1 MRFSALVATG
11 LLVLGSTAQ
20 AHVTVNPAEAMPGD
34 TQQYTFSV
42 PTEGNSPTVS
52 VELAVPADVKVEP
65 SKDGKYEVKQA
76 DGRTVVAWKVNIPA
90 GKSDT
95 VKFTAQNPDKD
106 GELVWKVVQNFA
118 DGSKTAWIEP
128 AGSKQPAPTTKIVSE
143 QYLSPAN

>member
-1 MRFSALVATG
+1 MRVSALVAAG
-11 LLVLGSTAQ
+11 LLVLGSAAQ
-20 AHVTVNPAEAMPGD
+20 AHVTVDPKEAMPGD
-34 TQQYTFSV
+34 TQQYTLRV

-65 SKDGKYEVKQA
+65 SKDGKYEIKQA

-90 GKSDT
+90 GKSEN
-95 VKFTAQNPDKD
+95 VKFTATNPDKD
-106 GELVWKVVQNFA
+106 GELLWRVVQNFA

-128 AGSKQPAPTTKIVSE
+128 AGSKQPAPVTKIVSE